1 MILKIHISK
10 GHVKVSSDK
19 LGNDEFPHDPLAG
32 KSLYWIG
39 NIFKFSDQDFKTGQR
54 WSDTSQ
60 DDELNEMKKYFYIE
74 GKKIQ

>member
-54 WSDTSQ
+54 
-60 DDELNEMKKYFYIE
+60 
-74 GKKIQ
+74 